1 MGKGR
6 KMGDTALIMNNG
18 NRSKKMNEYIAIFVK
33 NDKQI
38 CLCVFAD
45 DIFDAMII
53 AEKIAKKRHGNEIQL
68 VQILLKSRLGI

>member
-1 MGKGR
+1 
-6 KMGDTALIMNNG
+6 MN
-18 NRSKKMNEYIAIFVK
+18 KYMAIFVK

-45 DIFDAMII
+45 DIFDAMIT

-68 VQILLKSRLGI
+68 VQILLKSRLDWRNKNGNKR

>member
-6 KMGDTALIMNNG
+6 KMGDTAL
-18 NRSKKMNEYIAIFVK
+18 KMNEYMAIFVK

-38 CLCVFAD
+38 CFCVFAN
-45 DIFDAMII
+45 DIFDAMIT

-68 VQILLKSRLGI
+68 VQILLKRRLGI

>member
-1 MGKGR
+1 
-6 KMGDTALIMNNG
+6 MGDTALIMNNG

-45 DIFDAMII
+45 DIFDAMIT